1 LNGLIARTTLS
12 ALLIASAASIASGAA
27 PPAPPSEPSSA
38 IVPSNELPEPLKTVG
53 YDQNLGGQ
61 LPLRLSFRDEA
72 GRPVKLGDYFGKRPV
87 VMVFAYYECPMLC
100 DLVLQGVT
108 GSLKALSFD
117 AGKQFDVV
125 VVSIDPRET
134 SKLAAETKAG
144 TLSRYGRSGTEGGW
158 HFLTGGQD
166 AILEL
171 TQAAGFRYYYD
182 KTRDEYAHAAG
193 MMVLTPGGKISRYLF
208 GLDYAPR
215 DVRLA
220 LIESAEGKIGNLAD
234 QFLLYCFHYDPV
246 YGRYSAMTMN
256 ILRLAAAA
264 TVLGLGLLIVLLKRR
279 ERVRVEP
286 RPVGAA

>member
-1 LNGLIARTTLS
+1 M
-12 ALLIASAASIASGAA
+12 
-27 PPAPPSEPSSA
+27 
-38 IVPSNELPEPLKTVG
+38 PEPLKTVG
-53 YDQNLGGQ
+53 YDQNLGDP
-61 LPLRLSFRDEA
+61 LPLRLEFQDEA
-72 GRPVKLGDYFGKRPV
+72 GRPVKLGDYFGRRPV

-108 GSLKALSFD
+108 GSLKALSFN
-117 AGKQFDVV
+117 AGEQFDVV
-125 VVSIDPRET
+125 VVSINPKET
-134 SKLAAETKAG
+134 AKLAAETKSE
-144 TLSRYGRSGTEGGW
+144 TLSRYGRAGTEGGW

-171 TQAAGFRYYYD
+171 TQAAGFRYFYD
-182 KTRDEYAHAAG
+182 KERDEYAHAAG
-193 MMVLTPGGKISRYLF
+193 MMVLTPGGRISRYLF
-208 GLDYAPR
+208 GIDYAPR

-220 LIESAEGKIGNLAD
+220 LIESAEGKIGSLAD
-234 QFLLYCFHYDPV
+234 RILLYCFHYDPV